1 MCEDFPG
8 GTVMLMQTSPKVLED
23 LKVAEMATTIDE
35 PGIVERFANNKAL
48 VLTVSIVFG
57 TAVSVGFFGSL
68 WIHYVHSYM
77 N

>member
-1 MCEDFPG
+1 
-8 GTVMLMQTSPKVLED
+8 MLMQTSPQVLED

-35 PGIVERFANNKAL
+35 PSIVERLASNNVL
-48 VLTVSIVFG
+48 VWTVSTIFG
-57 TAVSVGFFGSL
+57 IALSVGFFGSL